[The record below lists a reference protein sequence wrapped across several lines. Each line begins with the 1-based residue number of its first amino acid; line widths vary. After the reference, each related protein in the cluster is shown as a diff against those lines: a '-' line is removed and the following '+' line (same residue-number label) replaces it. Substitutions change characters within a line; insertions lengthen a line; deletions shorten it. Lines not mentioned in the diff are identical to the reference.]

1 MAHFLHLSGQEYTE
15 NKRCFPMIVQ
25 AVCSSLILVV
35 IFLLEFNLEVGE
47 MGLAANLNALLIVL
61 GGTLCA
67 TLIAYPREKLVATAG
82 LLKRSFTG
90 GEVDTTIQTI
100 VHLARVYRKNDV
112 RSLEREGNNLPPG
125 LLRIGVELICYQ
137 VTRDNVEQ
145 IMQREA
151 AVAYNRYAT
160 SHKILHSMA
169 RLAPALGLAG
179 TIVSLIRIFGQI
191 TNPQNLIGSMAVAL
205 LCTFYGVILANLAFV
220 PLSNKLKE
228 FMDQEELR
236 MEMVQEGVLDLRDQ
250 EHPRAI
256 QYKLETLTRTVGPP
270 DRPATRPKF
279 VLLTP
284 YEKARGT
291 NG

>member
-1 MAHFLHLSGQEYTE
+1 
-15 NKRCFPMIVQ
+15 MIVQ
-25 AVCSSLILVV
+25 AVCSSLILAA
-35 IFLLEFNLEVGE
+35 IFLLEFNLAVGE

-82 LLKRSFTG
+82 LLKRSFSG
-90 GEVDTTIQTI
+90 GCEVDRTIQTI
-100 VHLARVYRKNDV
+100 VHLARVYRKSDV
-112 RSLEREGNNLPPG
+112 RSLEREVNNLPPG

-137 VTRDNVEQ
+137 VTRDNIEQ
-145 IMQREA
+145 IMQRESA
-151 AVAYNRYAT
+151 TAYNRYAT

-179 TIVSLIRIFGQI
+179 TIVGLIRIFGQI
-191 TNPQNLIGSMAVAL
+191 TNPQNLIGFMAVAL
-205 LCTFYGVILANLAFV
+205 LCTFYGVIFANLVFV

-236 MEMVQEGVLDLRDQ
+236 MEMVLEGVLDIRDQ

-256 QYKLETLTRTVGPP
+256 QYKLETLTRTGTPE
-270 DRPATRPKF
+270 RTANRPKLM
-279 VLLTP
+279 LLTP
-284 YEKARGT
+284 YEKAARGV

>member
-1 MAHFLHLSGQEYTE
+1 
-15 NKRCFPMIVQ
+15 MIVQ
-25 AVCSSLILVV
+25 AVCSFLFLVA
-35 IFLLEFNLEVGE
+35 IFLLEFNLDVRE
-47 MGLAANLNALLIVL
+47 MGLASNLNALLIVL
-61 GGTLCA
+61 GGTLFA

-82 LLKRSFTG
+82 LLKRSFAG
-90 GEVDTTIQTI
+90 DGETDTTIRTI
-100 VHLARVYRKNDV
+100 VNLARIYRSKDI
-112 RSLEREGNNLPPG
+112 RSLEREVSSLPAG

-137 VTRDNVEQ
+137 YNRDNVEQ

-151 AVAYNRYAT
+151 SSTFNGYAT
-160 SHKILHSMA
+160 SFKILHSMA

-191 TNPQNLIGSMAVAL
+191 GNPQNLIGYMAVAL
-205 LCTFYGVILANLAFV
+205 LCTFYGVILANLCFV

-236 MEMVQEGVLDLRDQ
+236 LEMVQEGILDLYDH

-256 QYKLETLTRTVGPP
+256 QYKLETLTKNAGTP
-270 DRPATRPKF
+270 DRPATRPKLL
-279 VLLTP
+279 LLTP
-284 YEKARGT
+284 YEKARGI